1 MPPRLFHVSEE
12 AGVARFDPRPPP
24 SIVPAPWAPQ
34 GVSEDCVWAVDRAH
48 LRNYLFPRDCP
59 RITWSAGPDTTED
72 DRARFLFGA
81 ERVAAIE
88 HGWFE
93 RLRAASVWVYEL
105 PPGTFRLADAAAGYW
120 VSTEAVT
127 PLSAH
132 LATDLI
138 AALIAE
144 RVELRLLQD
153 FWSLADAVTASS
165 LEYSIIRARNARP
178 RSSPSGGSPPEG
190 REGG

>member
-1 MPPRLFHVSEE
+1 MSPRLFHVSEE
-12 AGVARFDPRPPP
+12 AGIARFEPRPPP
-24 SIVPAPWAPQ
+24 SIMPAPWAPE

-59 RITWSAGPDTTED
+59 RITWAAGVSTTET

-81 ERVAAIE
+81 SRVAAIE

-93 RLRAASVWVYEL
+93 RLQASSVHIYEL
-105 PPGTFRLADAAAGYW
+105 PPASFRLADRAAGYW

-127 PLSAH
+127 PLSVRAETN
-132 LATDLI
+132 LL
-138 AALIAE
+138 AALIDE
-144 RVELRLLQD
+144 GVELRLLQD
-153 FWSLADAVTASS
+153 FWPLCDAVAGST
-165 LEYSIIRARNARP
+165 LEYSIIRARNAQP
-178 RSSPSGGSPPEG
+178 KSSPLGGSPPGG